1 MYIIISNVNGN
12 HFNRVIYQDER
23 RAGRYIDVD
32 EI

>member
-1 MYIIISNVNGN
+1 MYIMINGN

-23 RAGRYIDVD
+23 RTGRHIDVD